1 VTATIAKKVVSTTKK
16 KAKTV
21 EEHVKDLRND
31 ADSILADLDDAH
43 IFIFQ
48 KCEDFPSFDRA
59 EIDSGSFLG
68 QGGFSD
74 VFEVLNVTLTP
85 DANDA
90 VATEALVGD
99 ADTKEEGIFQKLGD
113 GGGGGGAADDAEE
126 DHCDSDTARSHMSK
140 RCLRFGSA
148 RCVIKRSR
156 GDLSE
161 LDRVR
166 GVTDLAIEIQFFRVI
181 WHPNIVKMRA
191 ISSTSRL
198 SADAFLMMDRLHG
211 TLEDKIEG
219 WIQIKRAN
227 QGCCMGLF
235 GGEKPALQELM
246 KERLLVACDLCAAIN
261 HSHEHR

>member
-1 VTATIAKKVVSTTKK
+1 MTATIAKKVVATTKK
-16 KAKTV
+16 KVKTV
-21 EEHVKDLRND
+21 EEHIKDLRNN

-43 IFIFQ
+43 IFRFQ
-48 KCEDFPSFDRA
+48 KCKDFPSFDRA
-59 EIDSGSFLG
+59 EIDSGSLLG

-74 VFEVLNVTLTP
+74 VFEVLNITLTP

-99 ADTKEEGIFQKLGD
+99 ADIKEEGIFQKLGD
-113 GGGGGGAADDAEE
+113 GGGGAAAADDAEE
-126 DHCDSDTARSHMSK
+126 DHYDLDTARSHMSK

-148 RCVIKRSR
+148 RYAIKRLR

-166 GVTDLAIEIQFFRVI
+166 GMIDLAIEIQFFRVI

-198 SADAFLMMDRLHG
+198 SADTFLIMDRLYG

-246 KERLLVACDLCAAIN
+246 KERLLVAYDLCAAIN
-261 HSHEHR
+261 YLHDHR

>member
-1 VTATIAKKVVSTTKK
+1 VTATIAKKVVATTKK

-21 EEHVKDLRND
+21 EEHIKDLRNN

-43 IFIFQ
+43 IFRFQ
-48 KCEDFPSFDRA
+48 KCTDFPSFDRA
-59 EIDSGSFLG
+59 EIDSGSLLG
-68 QGGFSD
+68 QQGGFSD

-99 ADTKEEGIFQKLGD
+99 ADIKEEGIFQKLGD
-113 GGGGGGAADDAEE
+113 GGGGGAAADDAEE
-126 DHCDSDTARSHMSK
+126 DHCDLDTARSHMSK

-148 RCVIKRSR
+148 RCAIKRLR

-166 GVTDLAIEIQFFRVI
+166 GMTDLAIEIQFFRVI

-198 SADAFLMMDRLHG
+198 SADAFLIVDRLYG
-211 TLEDKIEG
+211 TLENKIEG
-219 WIQIKRAN
+219 RF
-227 QGCCMGLF
+227 LF
-235 GGEKPALQELM
+235 HILIS
-246 KERLLVACDLCAAIN
+246 LLISLSGSIYM
-261 HSHEHR
+261 